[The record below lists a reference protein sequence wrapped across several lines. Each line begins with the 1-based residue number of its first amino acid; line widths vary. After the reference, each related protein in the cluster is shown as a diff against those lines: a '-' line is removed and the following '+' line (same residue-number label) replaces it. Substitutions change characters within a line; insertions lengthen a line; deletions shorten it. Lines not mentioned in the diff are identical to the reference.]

1 MRKFKKFK
9 KFKPLLIAIIAVLFL
24 CTTSQAQIARPVSTV
39 PVNADYVRAL
49 FTADKFLSA
58 WKTRNVKEGLTLV
71 SSGLKGKISND
82 DLSAYISGTSSPS
95 HAAFEVKSGKK
106 LADGRYAFDVK
117 LYEYLYSAIPESQ
130 TWKCPQSSRIVLVK
144 IGVDDPKF
152 RVGNWLVD
160 QLPTSCELNLK

>member
-1 MRKFKKFK
+1 MRKFK
-9 KFKPLLIAIIAVLFL
+9 KFKPLLIAIIAILCL
-24 CTTSQAQIARPVSTV
+24 CTTSQAQISKPVFTV
-39 PVNADYVRAL
+39 AINADYVRAL

-58 WKTRNVKEGLTLV
+58 WKTRNVAEGLTLV
-71 SSGLKGKISND
+71 SGAIKGKISHD

-117 LYEYLYSAIPESQ
+117 LYEYLYSATPESQ
-130 TWKCPQSSRIVLVK
+130 AWKCPQSSRIVIVK
-144 IGVDDPKF
+144 IGVDNPKF

-160 QLPTSCELNLK
+160 ELPTSCELILK